1 MKKTKTPQPV
11 IPATPSV
18 STTEVEGSFQKQLTI
33 LDDKF
38 KRALADY
45 QNLERN
51 QHQSKLIEKGKIISK
66 FLPLLDGLE
75 LTHQHTQ
82 DPVTEMMVKEF
93 KKVLNELGVGFINSD
108 PGTQFNSH
116 EMDCVEVVAGE
127 KDKVVKIVQPGYQLG
142 DVVLRPARVE
152 VGSGASNRN
161 PATAGSNES

>member
-11 IPATPSV
+11 IASA
-18 STTEVEGSFQKQLTI
+18 VEESLQKQLTI

-51 QHQSKLIEKGKIISK
+51 QHQSKLLEKGKIISK

-93 KKVLNELGVGFINSD
+93 KKVLNELGVDLIDSQTGASFDSL
-108 PGTQFNSH
+108 T
-116 EMDCVEVVAGE
+116 MDCIEVVAGE
-127 KDKVVKIVQPGYQLG
+127 KDKVVKIIQPGYKLG

-152 VGSGASNRN
+152 VGN
-161 PATAGSNES
+161 GSSVNH